1 MSCNLLIVDDSPIL
15 RAAIKKVVKLA
26 GLEED
31 RIFEAGNGKEAL
43 ELMSTIWVD
52 MVLLDLNMPVMNG
65 EEFAQELRK
74 QPELEDVAV
83 VVVSTESN
91 EDRLNRMEMS
101 RSSGQRTASRSRAP
115 QAITDDPSRARSR
128 SPGQFL
134 RHRGASSRRLGHF
147 LRDRGHAPG
156 D

>member
-31 RIFEAGNGKEAL
+31 RIFEAGNGQEAL

-74 QPELEDVAV
+74 LPELEDVAV

-91 EDRLNRMEMS
+91 EDRLNRMREL
-101 RSSGQRTASRSRAP
+101 GVVEVLHKP
-115 QAITDDPSRARSR
+115 FEPED
-128 SPGQFL
+128 L
-134 RHRGASSRRLGHF
+134 RKIIVNNLGVK
-147 LRDRGHAPG
+147 L
-156 D
+156 

>member
-43 ELMSTIWVD
+43 EIMSTVWID
-52 MVLLDLNMPVMNG
+52 LVLLDLNMPVMNG
-65 EEFAQELRK
+65 EEFAEELRK
-74 QPELEDVAV
+74 QDDLKDAAV

-91 EDRLNRMEMS
+91 EDRLNRMREL
-101 RSSGQRTASRSRAP
+101 G
-115 QAITDDPSRARSR
+115 AIEVLHKPFEPED
-128 SPGQFL
+128 L
-134 RHRGASSRRLGHF
+134 RKIIVTNLGVK
-147 LRDRGHAPG
+147 L
-156 D
+156 